1 MLALANASS
10 MKKFSFSEIEKQI
23 GPVLCRIAEEAMS
36 SNLDD
41 EVEAPVIVN
50 MSLGTFHKQMD
61 SKVS

>member
-1 MLALANASS
+1 